1 MEIKIN
7 LPDFPSWKTFAI
19 SFKSIVEVVAL
30 AAIIVALIAFLAMS
44 SPADFG
50 VAAATAVTELFVS
63 LAKDFT

>member
-1 MEIKIN
+1 
-7 LPDFPSWKTFAI
+7 
-19 SFKSIVEVVAL
+19 
-30 AAIIVALIAFLAMS
+30 MS